1 MSVTTKEITPAFNSE
16 VTKTQGGKNLNRCF
30 SCGACSGICPVS
42 QAIPDFDPRKII
54 HMVRM
59 GLKDRLLKS
68 DLLWFCSQCK
78 SCVFVCP
85 QDVRFAEIVE
95 SLWDMGYEQGYIT
108 DQDILDK
115 GKAASVERDKCVSC
129 LTCVRVCPWE
139 IPKIDAEGVATIGV
153 RDCKACGICV
163 AECPAQ
169 AIMLNQSEDEVLI
182 AACGSK

>member
-1 MSVTTKEITPAFNSE
+1 MSVTTKEITPAFNAE
-16 VTKTQGGKNLNRCF
+16 VTKTVGGQHLNRCF
-30 SCGACSGICPVS
+30 SCGACSGICPIS
-42 QAIPDFDPRKII
+42 QAITDFDPRKII

-85 QDVRFAEIVE
+85 QDVRFADIVQ
-95 SLWDMGYEQGYIT
+95 SLWDLAYEQGYIC

-115 GKAASVERDKCVSC
+115 GKAAWVERDKCVSC

-139 IPKIDAEGVATIGV
+139 IPKIDGEGVAEIDL

-169 AIMLNQSEDEVLI
+169 AIKLNQSQDEILI
-182 AACGSK
+182 AACGSN

>member
-1 MSVTTKEITPAFNSE
+1 MAVTNKEINPAFNAE
-16 VTKTQGGKNLNRCF
+16 VLKSPGGEYLDRCF

-59 GLKDRLLKS
+59 GLKERLLTS
-68 DLLWFCSQCK
+68 DLLWFCSHCK

-85 QDVRFAEIVE
+85 QDVRFEEI
-95 SLWDMGYEQGYIT
+95 SSALWRMAYEQGYIS
-108 DQDILDK
+108 DQDLLDK
-115 GKAASVERDKCVSC
+115 GKAAWVERDKCVSC

-139 IPKIDAEGVATIGV
+139 IPKIDKEGIADIDVW
-153 RDCKACGICV
+153 DCKACGICV

-169 AIMLNQSEDEVLI
+169 AIELNQSEDERLI
-182 AACGSK
+182 AACGTK